1 MNNGLHLEKTMA
13 NQSTTGF
20 GLRPLRNVHQ
30 GAHNAGLGEWKIAA
44 SSTAIDHHDLVLL
57 ASTGYV
63 VVGTAGAGVLNALG
77 SINGTFYTDPTTSKP
92 TWSNWA
98 PSNAA
103 TDMIALVNDN
113 PQTMFEMRTTL
124 TSLTQA
130 NVGNTA
136 PIVDS
141 AGSGAPNYISGFTIG
156 AVTTTVVNQV
166 KLLGISRDLNN
177 QDVSVSGSVWRV
189 MMCNHILGSN
199 SIGI

>member
-1 MNNGLHLEKTMA
+1 MA

-30 GAHNAGLGEWKIAA
+30 GDHNAGLGEWKKAA
-44 SSTAIDHHDLVLL
+44 STTAIDHHDLVLL
-57 ASTGYV
+57 AATGYV
-63 VVGTAGAGVLNALG
+63 TVGTAGIAILNALG
-77 SINGTFYTDPTTSKP
+77 SLNGSFYTDPTTSKP

-98 PSNAA
+98 PNNAA
-103 TDMIALVNDN
+103 TDMTCLINDN

-130 NVGNTA
+130 DAGRTA

-156 AVTTTVVNQV
+156 AVVTALNQV
-166 KLLGISRDLNN
+166 KLLGISRDTLN
-177 QDVSVSGSVWRV
+177 QDVSVSGSVWRI
-189 MMCNHILGSN
+189 MICSHILGSN
-199 SIGI
+199 IAGV

>member
-30 GAHNAGLGEWKIAA
+30 GDHNAGLGEWKIAA

-57 ASTGYV
+57 AATGYV
-63 VVGTAGAGVLNALG
+63 TVATAGIAVVNALG
-77 SINGTFYTDPTTSKP
+77 SLNGSFYTDPTTSKP

-98 PSNAA
+98 PNNAA
-103 TDMIALVNDN
+103 TDHTCLINDN

-130 NVGNTA
+130 DAGRTA

-156 AVTTTVVNQV
+156 AVTTAINQV
-166 KLLGISRDLNN
+166 KLLGISRDTLN

-189 MMCNHILGSN
+189 MICSHILGSN
-199 SIGI
+199 IAGI

>member
-1 MNNGLHLEKTMA
+1 MA

-30 GAHNAGLGEWKIAA
+30 GDHNAGLGEWKKAA
-44 SSTAIDHHDLVLL
+44 STTAIDHHDLVLL
-57 ASTGYV
+57 AATGYV
-63 VVGTAGAGVLNALG
+63 TVATAGIAILNALG
-77 SINGTFYTDPTTSKP
+77 SLNGSFYTDPTTSKP

-98 PSNAA
+98 PNNAA
-103 TDMIALVNDN
+103 TDHTCLINDN

-130 NVGNTA
+130 DAGRTA

-156 AVTTTVVNQV
+156 AVTTAINQV
-166 KLLGISRDLNN
+166 KLLGISRDTLN

-189 MMCNHILGSN
+189 MICSHILGSN
-199 SIGI
+199 IAGI

>member
-1 MNNGLHLEKTMA
+1 MEKTMA

-30 GAHNAGLGEWKIAA
+30 GDHNAGLGEWKIAA

-57 ASTGYV
+57 AATGYV

-77 SINGTFYTDPTTSKP
+77 SLNGTFYTDPTTSKP

-130 NVGNTA
+130 DAGATA
-136 PIVDS
+136 PIVATS
-141 AGSGAPNYISGFTIG
+141 GSGAPNFISGFTIG
-156 AVTTTVVNQV
+156 AVTTALNQV
-166 KLLGISRDLNN
+166 KLLGISRDTLN
-177 QDVSVSGSVWRV
+177 QDVSVSGGVWRV
-189 MMCNHILGSN
+189 MICSHILGSN
-199 SIGI
+199 IAGV

>member
-1 MNNGLHLEKTMA
+1 MA

-30 GAHNAGLGEWKIAA
+30 GDHNAGLGEWKIAA

-57 ASTGYV
+57 ASSGYV
-63 VVGTAGAGVLNALG
+63 TVATAGIAIINALG
-77 SINGTFYTDPTTSKP
+77 SLNGTFYTDPSTSKP

-113 PQTMFEMRTTL
+113 PQTMFEMRTNL

-130 NVGNTA
+130 DTGATA
-136 PIVDS
+136 PIVDN

-156 AVTTTVVNQV
+156 AVTTALNQV
-166 KLLGISRDLNN
+166 KLLGISRDTLN

-189 MMCNHILGSN
+189 MICSHILGSN
-199 SIGI
+199 IAGV

>member
-1 MNNGLHLEKTMA
+1 MA

-30 GAHNAGLGEWKIAA
+30 GDHNAGLGEWKIAA

-57 ASTGYV
+57 AASGYV

-98 PSNAA
+98 PNNAA
-103 TDMIALVNDN
+103 TDHTCLINDN

-130 NVGNTA
+130 NTGNTA
-136 PIVDS
+136 PIVDT

-156 AVTTTVVNQV
+156 AVTTTAVNQE
-166 KLLGISRDLNN
+166 KLLGISRDTNN

-189 MMCNHILGSN
+189 MICSHILGSN
-199 SIGI
+199 SVGI